1 MRKSRAELEVILRR
15 IIEKHRATPE
25 KYDDMLLMLM
35 GAQDESA
42 VRYMSEEL
50 LTDLR
55 LVT

>member
-1 MRKSRAELEVILRR
+1 MILRR

-50 LTDLR
+50 LTDLT